1 MDGSRWDERYAAA
14 DLVWSAGPNRFVEEV
29 AGPLTPGRA
38 LDVAAGEG
46 RNGLWL
52 AERGWQVTAVDFSAV
67 GLQRARELARHR
79 LGDAADRFVTVQ
91 ADVTRWSPPAA
102 AFDLVVVAY
111 LQLPA
116 EQRRVALR
124 NAAAGTAPRGTLL
137 VVAHDRDNLTA
148 GAGGPQDPAVLYT
161 ADDVVADLAGSGLV
175 IHRAEQVRRPVP
187 AEDGPDRT
195 ALDCLVVAVRPPE
208 DRA

>member
-29 AGPLTPGRA
+29 AAPLTPGRA
-38 LDVAAGEG
+38 LDIAAGEG

-67 GLQRARELARHR
+67 GLQRARELAQHR

-124 NAAAGTAPRGTLL
+124 HAAAGTAPHGTLL

-161 ADDVVADLAGSGLV
+161 ADDVVADLADSGLV
-175 IHRAEQVRRPVP
+175 IRRAEQVGRPVP

-208 DRA
+208 GRA